1 MKRIFDLLSSIII
14 IISLSFVLLVI
25 YFLVRITSPGPV
37 LFWSDRVGQNN
48 KIFKMPKFRTMVVD
62 TPVVATDLLID
73 ATSRFTPIGSFLR
86 KYSIDE
92 LPQLWCVIK
101 GDMSL
106 VGPRPALY
114 NQYKLIKLRTKKNI
128 HLLCPGLTG
137 WAQVNGRDDLSNEE
151 KVILDYEY
159 SKRKNFIFDIKILYL
174 TFFKVLRSK
183 GIAH

>member
-1 MKRIFDLLSSIII
+1 MKRNFDLLSSIILVI
-14 IISLSFVLLVI
+14 LLSFILLI
-25 YFLVRITSPGPV
+25 TYFLVRITSSGPG

-48 KIFKMPKFRTMVVD
+48 KIFRMPKFRTMVID

-73 ATSRFTPIGSFLR
+73 PYSRFTPIGSFLR

-101 GDMSL
+101 GEMSL

-128 HLLCPGLTG
+128 HFLCPGVTG
-137 WAQVNGRDDLSNEE
+137 WAQVNGRDDRSIEE
-151 KVILDYEY
+151 KVVLDYEY
-159 SKRKNFIFDIKILYL
+159 LKRKNFIFDIKILYL
-174 TFFKVLRSK
+174 TFFRVLRSK